1 MATPIPF
8 PSTAPSIRFYTSDQ
22 LATFPAATWLVEDIC
37 QQDSQVMVYGASGDG
52 KSFVALDLAL
62 SVAAGREWHGHA
74 VSKGLVVYIAAEG
87 GRGIQRRIAAW
98 QQHHQCVVGS
108 EAFFA
113 LDAPQLTDRQQLHG
127 LISAIRQ
134 HGIPVLIVLDTLART
149 FVGKE
154 ENSAKD
160 AGEWIAAAAR
170 LQGEF
175 NSTVMTVH
183 HTGKA
188 KKTERGSGAF
198 RGALDTAIVVK
209 KSGNTIT
216 VSCDKQK
223 DEEEFENLALT
234 LTTVDLPSGESS
246 CVLVDGPD
254 GGVQSVGLGPQ
265 QWRLL
270 RALARCSEVPTPIAD
285 WQAEVDKDDKG
296 KVPDKTFAN
305 WRKPLMTE
313 YVVSPTKGY
322 YQLTDVG
329 RSAIAKHPPTAATE

>member
-1 MATPIPF
+1 MATSIPF
-8 PSTAPSIRFYTSDQ
+8 PSPAPSIRFYTSDQ
-22 LATFPAATWLVEDIC
+22 LATFPPATWLVEDIC

-98 QQHHQCVVGS
+98 QRHHQCVVGS

-175 NSTVMTVH
+175 NATVMTVH

-223 DEEEFENLALT
+223 DEEEFESLALT

-246 CVLVDGPD
+246 CVLVDGASP
-254 GGVQSVGLGPQ
+254 GLSNAGLT
-265 QWRLL
+265 RTNL
-270 RALARCSEVPTPIAD
+270 RMLRGLASCSSTPAPVAD
-285 WQAEVDKDDKG
+285 WRDVVNNDGQGAVSIR
-296 KVPDKTFAN
+296 TFDR
-305 WRKPLMTE
+305 WRKELVNE
-313 YVVSPTKGY
+313 YVVSPYNGHY
-322 YQLTDVG
+322 ELTTAG
-329 RSAIAKHPPTAATE
+329 KSAIAKQPPLSATT